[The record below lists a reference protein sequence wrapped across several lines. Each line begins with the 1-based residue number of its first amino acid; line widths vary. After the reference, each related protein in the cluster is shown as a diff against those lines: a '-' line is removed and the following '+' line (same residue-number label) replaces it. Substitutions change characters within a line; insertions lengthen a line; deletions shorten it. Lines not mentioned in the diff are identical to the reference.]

1 MWLVVLGALIFAPLA
16 GCESKSSTGGD
27 KKIVIA
33 VIPKGTTHEFWKSVH
48 AGAVQAANEAGNVEI
63 YWKGPFREDDTEGQ
77 ISIVQDCITKG
88 VEGIVLAPL
97 NSQALVRYVAEAK
110 GEGIPTVVFDSG
122 IDDQSNVVS
131 YVATDNRNGGVLAAR
146 ELARQMDGKGKVILL
161 RYNQGSESTQA
172 REDGFLETL
181 TKEFPDIEILSST
194 QYSGTTPDTSLAR
207 AEDLLTVYG
216 KDVTGMFAVCEP
228 NSEGVLRAL
237 EQAELAGK
245 VKFIAFD
252 PSPRL
257 IAAMNEGKVSAII
270 LQDPIQMCY
279 LATKAMIEHLEGKP
293 VEKRIATGE
302 FVATRENMNEP
313 KIKELLHPKM
323 FE

>member
-1 MWLVVLGALIFAPLA
+1 MWLVVLCAFFCAPLA
-16 GCESKSSTGGD
+16 GCDSKSSTGGG

-146 ELARQMDGKGKVILL
+146 ELARQLNGQGKVILL

-245 VKFIAFD
+245 VKFVAFD

-257 IAAMNEGKVSAII
+257 IAAMSEGKVSAII
-270 LQDPIQMCY
+270 LQDPIQMGY
-279 LATKAMIEHLEGKP
+279 LATKAMIEHLQGKP